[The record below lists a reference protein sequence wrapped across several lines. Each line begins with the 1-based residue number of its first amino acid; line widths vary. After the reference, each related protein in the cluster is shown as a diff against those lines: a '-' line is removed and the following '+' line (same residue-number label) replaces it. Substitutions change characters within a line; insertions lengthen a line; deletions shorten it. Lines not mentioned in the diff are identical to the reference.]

1 MHITPEMLEF
11 DLADRIRKA
20 MRVAGLDQTELGA
33 LVGVTGS
40 AISTWTRGRHDPAPK
55 YLERIASATGVPL
68 PWLTNGPT
76 HRQPTPAEQ
85 AWMRQLAS
93 AAEETREAL
102 HDLHQALDEA
112 TQRGPDRIQTLATH
126 LLDQLTQ
133 PEDPA

>member
-20 MRVAGLDQTELGA
+20 MRVSGLDQVELGA
-33 LVGVTGS
+33 LVGVSGS
-40 AISTWTRGRHDPAPK
+40 AVSGWARGKVTPAPH
-55 YLERIASATGVPL
+55 YVERIASATGVPL

-85 AWMRQLAS
+85 AWMRQLAA

-102 HDLHQALDEA
+102 QDLHHALDEA